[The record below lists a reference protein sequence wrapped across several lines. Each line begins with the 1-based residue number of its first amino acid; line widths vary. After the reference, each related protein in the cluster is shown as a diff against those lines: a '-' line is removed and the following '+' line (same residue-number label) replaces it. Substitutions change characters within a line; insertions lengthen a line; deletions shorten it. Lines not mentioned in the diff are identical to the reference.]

1 MKISQFVKV
10 PYTRLGALKIIV
22 EFLLTS
28 YGQDIVSFSNS
39 VNYVIFKLFLEDLA
53 LVIYVRRT
61 NII

>member
-53 LVIYVRRT
+53 
-61 NII
+61 